1 MDGKIKALLGI
12 LTALQVFIF
21 IFGGL
26 YVGQLSEKIMTYIIT
41 YQAKKEDLLT
51 QQQRMEMLILQLN
64 STLNYEKLRNQKLAK
79 ESGALNLAP
88 PAYEPQPSQPF
99 VTAQPQPSPPPR
111 VTRAS

>member
-51 QQQRMEMLILQLN
+51 Q
-64 STLNYEKLRNQKLAK
+64 KC
-79 ESGALNLAP
+79 
-88 PAYEPQPSQPF
+88 
-99 VTAQPQPSPPPR
+99 
-111 VTRAS
+111 